1 MNLVDVAI
9 ENNEGNFYQFLY
21 VSEQTLRGAVS
32 RSASDG
38 GALSMVS
45 SDNSAALVV
54 PWHSVRKVLYI
65 EVQREARGES
75 EWTILWDRD
84 RDQAAV
90 VPKKKKRARRTKKV
104 EHG

>member
-9 ENNEGNFYQFLY
+9 ENNEGNYYQFLY

-32 RSASDG
+32 RSAADG

-84 RDQAAV
+84 QVAE
-90 VPKKKKRARRTKKV
+90 VPKKRKRTRRSKKV